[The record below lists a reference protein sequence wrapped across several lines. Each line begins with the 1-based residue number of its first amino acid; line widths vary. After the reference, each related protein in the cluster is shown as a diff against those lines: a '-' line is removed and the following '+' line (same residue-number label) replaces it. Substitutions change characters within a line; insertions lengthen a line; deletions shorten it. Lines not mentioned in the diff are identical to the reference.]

1 MKSSAPSKSKPEEY
15 SFDNDLPDPMSK
27 SFLNRSL
34 IDPWRRTDKM
44 DCTETQ
50 LPANQIWT
58 QLQQQMFELQDIA
71 RHRGVPNT
79 TEPIFT
85 SPYPQ

>member
-1 MKSSAPSKSKPEEY
+1 MKPTTPKGKQEDV
-15 SFDNDLPDPMSK
+15 SFDAELPDPMAK

-34 IDPWRRTDKM
+34 IDPWRRTDKL

-71 RHRGVPNT
+71 RHRGAPNT
-79 TEPIFT
+79 SETPFT

>member
-1 MKSSAPSKSKPEEY
+1 MKNTNKGKQEEIPFDPE
-15 SFDNDLPDPMSK
+15 LPDPIAP

-34 IDPWRRTDKM
+34 IDPWRRTDKL

-50 LPANQIWT
+50 IPANQIWT

-71 RHRGVPNT
+71 RHRGTPNT
-79 TEPIFT
+79 TETPFT